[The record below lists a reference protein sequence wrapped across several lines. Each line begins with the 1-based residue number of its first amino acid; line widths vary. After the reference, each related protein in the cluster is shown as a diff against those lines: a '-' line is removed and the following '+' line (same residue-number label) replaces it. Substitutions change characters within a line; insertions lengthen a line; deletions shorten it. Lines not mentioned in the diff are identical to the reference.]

1 MSKETTSHDTIMI
14 INQKK
19 REVGIF
25 ISITLVVLTILILF
39 PIRLMALSVIKI
51 NNEIEGKR
59 KIKEQLDNKIR
70 NFTQLN
76 VEYQEIRDDLKDF
89 TLIFPNEGD
98 YSLFVANLE
107 EICKANYF
115 RLESVNV
122 TSSRSSREV
131 GENPF
136 DSLNIW
142 TTNIS
147 VLGRRSDL
155 LRLLEDIEGMPMHPT
170 ASVVSYKNELNNDGF
185 LSFSISIKMYG
196 VNKPGIYLDI

>member
-1 MSKETTSHDTIMI
+1 MSKETTSHDTIII

-19 REVGIF
+19 KEVGIF
-25 ISITLVVLTILILF
+25 ISITLVVLIILILF

-70 NFTQLN
+70 NFSQLN

-89 TLIFPNEGD
+89 SLIFPNEGD

-122 TSSRSSREV
+122 TSARSSRQV

-155 LRLLEDIEGMPMHPT
+155 LRLLEDIEAMPMHPT
-170 ASVVSYKNELNNDGF
+170 VSVVSYKNELNNDGF